1 MKAHIKLFLLSS
13 LLALSACADEF
24 RLGDPMQGG
33 RVWCGDVHT
42 ADAPWK
48 AGCAT
53 QHNLAMLAE
62 KPDDLILPRPEAP
75 HRSMSGGRIFD
86 SYGQSPRPGL
96 RPAQTRTAAGSPSQ
110 TVAEE
115 TP

>member
-1 MKAHIKLFLLSS
+1 MLFLLSP

-24 RLGDPMQGG
+24 RLGDPMQSD
-33 RVWCGDVHT
+33 RAYCGKVQA
-42 ADAPWK
+42 ADTPWK

-62 KPDDLILPRPEAP
+62 EPDDLILPRPETP
-75 HRSMSGGRIFD
+75 SDSMRRGHIFD

-96 RPAQTRTAAGSPSQ
+96 LPAQTVTAAVPAAQTAAGG
-110 TVAEE
+110 TK
-115 TP
+115 